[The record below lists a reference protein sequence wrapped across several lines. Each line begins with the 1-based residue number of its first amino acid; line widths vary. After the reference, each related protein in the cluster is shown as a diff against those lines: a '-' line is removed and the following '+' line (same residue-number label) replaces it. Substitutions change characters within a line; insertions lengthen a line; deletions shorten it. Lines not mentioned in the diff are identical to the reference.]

1 MINRFS
7 KLIFVVLCL
16 ILFSI
21 QLQAGLK
28 IYYLRHAEAGHNVRK
43 EWENIPKAQW
53 PIYVGNPN
61 MFTPKGESQVLK
73 VAEKLKKYHFDL
85 IAVSPAWRTRN
96 TILPYLKLMGLKGE
110 IWPELNENK
119 AIAKQIL
126 STDLPTPSSQILNAG
141 EMIQLPADESAS
153 LILRKDGKY
162 LYKINQSEEDLGY
175 SADVKFVI
183 QSLINRIHKQFGGTE
198 KSILLV
204 GHANSGKDLL
214 KLLLKDNLDKTHSM
228 INTGIWM
235 VEEQSDGSYKLKIY
249 NDEPCLN

>member
-1 MINRFS
+1 MINRFA
-7 KLIFVVLCL
+7 KLPFVALCL

-43 EWENIPKAQW
+43 EWENIPTKQW
-53 PIYVGNPN
+53 PVYVGNPN

-73 VAEKLKKYHFDL
+73 VADKLNNYHFDF

-119 AIAKQIL
+119 SIAKLIL
-126 STDLPTPSSQILNAG
+126 STDLPTPTPRILNAG
-141 EMIQLPADESAS
+141 EMIQLPADESACF
-153 LILRKDGKY
+153 LLREDGKN
-162 LYKINQSEEDLGY
+162 LYKINQSQEDMGY
-175 SADVKFVI
+175 NADVKFVI
-183 QSLINRIHKQFGGTE
+183 QSLINRIHKQFGGTD

-204 GHANSGKDLL
+204 GHGNSGKDLL
-214 KLLLKDNLDKTHSM
+214 KMLLKNNLEKTHSI

-235 VEEQSDGSYKLKIY
+235 AEEQSDGSYKLKIY
-249 NDEPCLN
+249 NDEPYLN

>member
-1 MINRFS
+1 MNRFS
-7 KLIFVVLCL
+7 KLAFICL
-16 ILFSI
+16 SLIVFSI

-28 IYYLRHAEAGHNVRK
+28 IYYIRHGEAGHNVRK
-43 EWENIPKAQW
+43 EWENIPKEQW
-53 PIYVGNPN
+53 PTYVGNPN

-73 VAEKLKKYHFDL
+73 VAEKLSKYHFDF

-96 TILPYLKLMGLKGE
+96 TILPYLKLMGIKGE

-126 STDLPTPSSQILNAG
+126 SNDLPIPSSKILNAG
-141 EMIQLPADESAS
+141 EMIQLPADESAYF
-153 LILRKDGKY
+153 LLREDGKN
-162 LYKINQSEEDLGY
+162 LFKINQSQEEMGY
-175 SADVKFVI
+175 SADVKFVV
-183 QSLINRIHKQFGGTE
+183 QSLIDRIHKKFGGTE

-204 GHANSGKDLL
+204 GHGNSGKDLL
-214 KLLLKDNLDKTHSM
+214 KLLLKNNLDKSHSL

-235 VEEQSDGSYKLKIY
+235 VEAQSDGTYKLKIY